1 MEDSKRPVGRPLF
14 DGKDEGQIVAKLEYA
29 WSLGCTDLEAC
40 LLADISKD
48 TLYRY
53 QREHPDF
60 CERKERLK
68 ENMVLKA
75 RESVAKHLDESGE
88 LAIKYLE
95 RKKKDEFSLR
105 SELTGADGGPVE
117 VKEIKQ
123 LDDKALYAIAQRDN
137 ASGGDEG
144 VGQTGV
150 GSETSS

>member
-1 MEDSKRPVGRPLF
+1 MEEEKRPVGRPLF
-14 DGKDEGQIVAKLEYA
+14 DGKDEKDIIAKLEYG

-53 QREHPDF
+53 QKANPRF

-68 ENMVLKA
+68 ESLILKA

-88 LAIKYLE
+88 LAIKFLE

-105 SELTGADGGPVE
+105 SEITGADGKPLE
-117 VKEIKQ
+117 VREIKQ
-123 LDDKALYAIAQRDN
+123 LDDNALYEIAKGD
-137 ASGGDEG
+137 ASASEAGISQEG
-144 VGQTGV
+144 AGT
-150 GSETSS
+150 TALA